1 MEVKLIPIDNIRPSP
16 FQPRETFDKEKL
28 EELAESIKG
37 SDLVEPIL
45 VRKKGNT
52 YEIIAGERRWRAFH
66 FAGLQ
71 EILAIIRDVDDI
83 EARELSLIENW
94 HRLALDPIEAEG
106 FIYRLW
112 NDGKE
117 SKRYV
122 SIQDMSRK
130 TGIPQR
136 TLYGIILSIKEK
148 EELEMT
154 ASGHITYSDMK
165 VSRALKNEPELRKQL
180 LMLREK
186 GKITQEQLKERAGV
200 IEKVSEPIK
209 RALLREDS
217 KLTSE
222 EALIIDTEL
231 STPEEKIRAIK
242 EIETER
248 SSNRVKR
255 LIHIMRR
262 IEEDRE
268 AIEVVRLTDTG
279 DIWICPIC
287 NKKYRL
293 LHVEPIG
300 THRFE
305 EVIE

>member
-1 MEVKLIPIDNIRPSP
+1 MEIKSIPIDKIRPSP
-16 FQPRETFDKEKL
+16 FQPRETFEKEKI

-45 VRKKGNT
+45 VREKGNT
-52 YEIIAGERRWRAFH
+52 YEIIAGERRWRASQ

-71 EILAIIRDVDDI
+71 EILAIIRDVNDI

-94 HRLALDPIEAEG
+94 HRLALNPNEAEG

-112 NDGKE
+112 KDGKKAERYE
-117 SKRYV
+117 SMR
-122 SIQDMSRK
+122 DMSRK
-130 TGIPQR
+130 IGIPQN
-136 TLYGIILSIKEK
+136 TLRQITLSFEEK
-148 EELEMT
+148 EELEMSST
-154 ASGHITYSDMK
+154 THITYSDLTLTR
-165 VSRALKNEPELRKQL
+165 VLKDDSELRKQL

-186 GKITQEQLKERAGV
+186 GSITQEQLKHRARV
-200 IEKVSEPIK
+200 IKQVSVPVR
-209 RALLREDS
+209 RALLKEDS

-222 EALIIDTEL
+222 EALFIDTEL
-231 STPEEKIRAIK
+231 LTPEEKIRAIR

-255 LIHIMRR
+255 LVRIMRE
-262 IEEDRE
+262 IEKERE
-268 AIEVVRLTDTG
+268 EIEVVRLTDTG

-287 NKKYRL
+287 NKKFRL